1 MGIYVMTYAQVNA
14 MPCDTAISAD
24 KPSLALC
31 QRNIKKLLHRM
42 AIHLNISVSTS
53 YVDRRIVEWKT
64 QINRAQYKKD
74 APILSVVYLER

>member
-1 MGIYVMTYAQVNA
+1 
-14 MPCDTAISAD
+14 
-24 KPSLALC
+24 
-31 QRNIKKLLHRM
+31 M

-53 YVDRRIVEWKT
+53 YVDRRIVEWNA